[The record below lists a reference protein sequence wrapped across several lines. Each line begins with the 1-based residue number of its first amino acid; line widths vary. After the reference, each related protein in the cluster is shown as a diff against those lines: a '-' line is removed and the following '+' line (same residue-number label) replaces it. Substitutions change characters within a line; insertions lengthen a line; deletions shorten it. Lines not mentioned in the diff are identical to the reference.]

1 LKALLIDFAYDEGE
15 EPLVPTEKTEGIK
28 FVRAIFFPGHDLA
41 FVIGAQ
47 YQARLTKI
55 VGKTRVI
62 QEIDFHR
69 KYLYLAI
76 HHVYAKPRR
85 KPRKSKG
92 G

>member
-1 LKALLIDFAYDEGE
+1 MKALQIDFAYEQ

-41 FVIGAQ
+41 FVIGAK
-47 YQARLTKI
+47 YLARLTKI
-55 VGKTRVI
+55 VGQTRVI

-76 HHVYAKPRR
+76 HFVYSKPRR
-85 KPRKSKG
+85 AKTNKSKG